1 MPLLVRSAKDAVAG
15 LSLTAANDQEAID
28 ILKKKFGDDSQI
40 ITRHMEAFT
49 SLEAVTD
56 NRDLQALSRIYDKI
70 ELDPC

>member
-1 MPLLVRSAKDAVAG
+1 MPLLVRSANDAVAG

-40 ITRHMEAFT
+40 ITRHMEAVT

-56 NRDLQALSRIYDKI
+56 NRSPESYL
-70 ELDPC
+70 

>member
-40 ITRHMEAFT
+40 ITRHMEA
-49 SLEAVTD
+49 V
-56 NRDLQALSRIYDKI
+56 
-70 ELDPC
+70 